1 MEPNYGYKHTRGF
14 IVFLIII
21 FCGWVIVAHSQVS
34 NTGNLVGSTWTN
46 GYSVP
51 ELTCW
56 GDERGS
62 NNCSPGGIPYV
73 RPGGAINFSYS
84 FTELHQ
90 VRAMADALPYSGAGL
105 MVTGFQFNWTSKNG
119 NHWDDAR
126 QDQLSAYVQM
136 YSKGGQWIE
145 NKSYNLNFIH
155 DWTNFAWTGTFSKER
170 RGEDL
175 GTILYG
181 FMGRDN
187 NYWLGP
193 YGPEIMNV
201 SFSLRYQPDP
211 CVTNPLHSTDC
222 PGFLKA
228 IASPAYQAQESSA
241 AITPIVTAT
250 ISSTTPAMS
259 LPAMTSSIVKLTARQ
274 EQVAQETEQAGTSSL
289 GMANKN
295 ANSLAEISLP
305 TMSTA
310 AARLNSRQEQ
320 FAVETETAGTS
331 TGTANKNANS
341 QNEIGLPTVSTASVK
356 SNSRQEQSSQETD
369 QTVVTSG
376 PGLSS
381 FMSLGTQATAPITVA
396 RVRTG
401 SSDSTDSAVTRD
413 SAIEQTVVTQTATT
427 GTLAQNISNQT
438 RSNQARDTSTRSDTA
453 SETVTLDQSLI
464 AMPQT
469 TSTTTVV
476 TVSTLPVQPRSTTSI
491 VTTDNDTAA
500 STQISLFRA
509 PEPIVI
515 SQPDTQTNYSMV
527 EPARINT
534 DPQPVNIPVQ
544 VLAAPSQPAPVQE
557 TASVAEPVRAPTVEI
572 PAVDGQSSTVAA
584 ALIDRTNP
592 LNDAV
597 NGQQLPTQT
606 AVFAG
611 PAVKPNTQD
620 NDIAGGVTIS
630 QIARVPAGFDVYQ
643 NLAIRE
649 IAFYQ
654 PREIYRGQRTV
665 DNVRALRSLG
675 QDAKHQEMVD
685 QQYRR

>member
-1 MEPNYGYKHTRGF
+1 
-14 IVFLIII
+14 
-21 FCGWVIVAHSQVS
+21 
-34 NTGNLVGSTWTN
+34 
-46 GYSVP
+46 
-51 ELTCW
+51 
-56 GDERGS
+56 
-62 NNCSPGGIPYV
+62 
-73 RPGGAINFSYS
+73 
-84 FTELHQ
+84 
-90 VRAMADALPYSGAGL
+90 MADVLPYSGSGL

-228 IASPAYQAQESSA
+228 IASPAYQAQESSS
-241 AITPIVTAT
+241 AITPIVAAT
-250 ISSTTPAMS
+250 TGTTPSMS
-259 LPAMTSSIVKLTARQ
+259 LPAMTSSVIKLTARQ
-274 EQVAQETEQAGTSSL
+274 EQFAQDTEAIVTSST
-289 GMANKN
+289 GTANKN
-295 ANSLAEISLP
+295 ANSQNEIGLP
-305 TMSTA
+305 IMSTA
-310 AARLNSRQEQ
+310 SVKLNSRQEQ
-320 FAVETETAGTS
+320 FAVETETPGTSSAGT
-331 TGTANKNANS
+331 TNKNANS
-341 QNEIGLPTVSTASVK
+341 LTEIGLPTVSTASVK

-369 QTVVTSG
+369 QTVVTLG

-381 FMSLGTQATAPITVA
+381 LMPLGTQAAAPVTVA
-396 RVRTG
+396 RVR
-401 SSDSTDSAVTRD
+401 SSSVDSTDNTVTRD
-413 SAIEQTVVTQTATT
+413 SALEQTSVTQTATT
-427 GTLAQNISNQT
+427 STPAQNISNQT
-438 RSNQARDTSTRSDTA
+438 RSNQTKDTSTRSETA
-453 SETVTLDQSLI
+453 SETVTLDQSLV

-469 TSTTTVV
+469 TSTTTVA
-476 TVSTLPVQPRSTTSI
+476 TVSTLPVQPRSTTQTI
-491 VTTDNDTAA
+491 TTDNDTAA

-509 PEPIVI
+509 PEPVVI
-515 SQPDTQTNYSMV
+515 SQPDTQTNYSLV

-534 DPQPVNIPVQ
+534 DPQPVSIPVQ
-544 VLAAPSQPAPVQE
+544 ALAAPSQPAPVVE
-557 TASVAEPVRAPTVEI
+557 TATVVEPVRAPTVEI

-597 NGQQLPTQT
+597 NSQQIPTQT

-611 PAVKPNTQD
+611 PAVKTNTQD

>member
-21 FCGWVIVAHSQVS
+21 FCGWVIVAHSQTS
-34 NTGNLVGSTWTN
+34 YTENLVGSTWTN

-90 VRAMADALPYSGAGL
+90 ARAMADVLPYSGSGL
-105 MVTGFQFNWTSKNG
+105 MVTGFQFNWMSKNG
-119 NHWDDAR
+119 NYWDDAR

-145 NKSYNLNFIH
+145 AQSYNLNYIH

-181 FMGRDN
+181 FAGKDN

-193 YGPEIMNV
+193 YGPEIQNV

-241 AITPIVTAT
+241 AITPIVA
-250 ISSTTPAMS
+250 STTGATQS
-259 LPAMTSSIVKLTARQ
+259 ITLPTMTSAVVKLT
-274 EQVAQETEQAGTSSL
+274 
-289 GMANKN
+289 
-295 ANSLAEISLP
+295 
-305 TMSTA
+305 
-310 AARLNSRQEQ
+310 SRQEQ
-320 FAVETETAGTS
+320 FAQETETAASGSNAGSLNSSTS
-331 TGTANKNANS
+331 AMMN
-341 QNEIGLPTVSTASVK
+341 
-356 SNSRQEQSSQETD
+356 
-369 QTVVTSG
+369 
-376 PGLSS
+376 
-381 FMSLGTQATAPITVA
+381 QAAAPVTVA
-396 RVRTG
+396 RVRTN
-401 SSDSTDSAVTRD
+401 SADSADNSVTRD
-413 SAIEQTVVTQTATT
+413 SAIEQTVVTQPAATS
-427 GTLAQNISNQT
+427 TLAQNISNQT
-438 RSNQARDTSTRSDTA
+438 RSNQARDTTTKSDSASDTA
-453 SETVTLDQSLI
+453 TLDQSLI

-469 TSTTTVV
+469 TSTTTVA
-476 TVSTLPVQPRSTTSI
+476 TVSTVPVQPRSTAQTSS
-491 VTTDNDTAA
+491 NDID
-500 STQISLFRA
+500 SSSPTQISLFRA
-509 PEPIVI
+509 PEPIVVN
-515 SQPDTQTNYSMV
+515 QPDTQTNYSLV

-534 DPQPVNIPVQ
+534 DPQPVSIPVQ
-544 VLAAPSQPAPVQE
+544 TLAAPSQPAAVVE
-557 TASVAEPVRAPTVEI
+557 TVSVVEPVRAPTVEI
-572 PAVDGQSSTVAA
+572 PATDTQSNLVAA

-597 NGQQLPTQT
+597 NAQQLPTQT

-611 PAVKPNTQD
+611 PSVKPNTQD
-620 NDIAGGVTIS
+620 NEIAGGVSIS

-675 QDAKHQEMVD
+675 QDARHQEMIN

>member
-1 MEPNYGYKHTRGF
+1 MEPNYGYRHTRGF

-34 NTGNLVGSTWTN
+34 NTGNLVGSTWSN

-84 FTELHQ
+84 FTELYQ
-90 VRAMADALPYSGAGL
+90 ARAMADALPYSGAGL
-105 MVTGFQFNWTSKNG
+105 MVTGFQFNWMSKNG
-119 NHWDDAR
+119 NYWDDAR

-145 NKSYNLNFIH
+145 NQSYNLNFIH

-181 FMGRDN
+181 FMGKDN

-241 AITPIVTAT
+241 AVTPIVAAT

-259 LPAMTSSIVKLTARQ
+259 LPAMTSSVVKLTARQ

-295 ANSLAEISLP
+295 ANSFAEISLP
-305 TMSTA
+305 TMSAA

-320 FAVETETAGTS
+320 SSQDIDSTSVTSNSGTS
-331 TGTANKNANS
+331 S
-341 QNEIGLPTVSTASVK
+341 L
-356 SNSRQEQSSQETD
+356 
-369 QTVVTSG
+369 
-376 PGLSS
+376 
-381 FMSLGTQATAPITVA
+381 MSLDKQAAAPVTVA
-396 RVRTG
+396 RVR
-401 SSDSTDSAVTRD
+401 SSSVDSTDSSGSRETA
-413 SAIEQTVVTQTATT
+413 SEQITIAQTATT

-438 RSNQARDTSTRSDTA
+438 RSNQSRDTSTRSDTV
-453 SETVTLDQSLI
+453 SETVTLDQSLV
-464 AMPQT
+464 AMPQS
-469 TSTTTVV
+469 TSNTTVA
-476 TVSTLPVQPRSTTSI
+476 TVSTLPVQPRSTAQTL
-491 VTTDNDTAA
+491 TTDNDTAA

-515 SQPDTQTNYSMV
+515 SQPDTQTNYSLI

-544 VLAAPSQPAPVQE
+544 VLAAPTQPAPVQE
-557 TASVAEPVRAPTVEI
+557 TVTVAEPVRAPTIEI
-572 PAVDGQSSTVAA
+572 PAVDTQSSTVAS

-592 LNDAV
+592 LNDAM
-597 NGQQLPTQT
+597 NSQQLPTQT

-620 NDIAGGVTIS
+620 NDLAGGVTIS

>member
-21 FCGWVIVAHSQVS
+21 LCGWVVVAHSQVS
-34 NTGNLVGSTWTN
+34 NTGNLVGSTWNN

-56 GDERGS
+56 KSGDP
-62 NNCSPGGIPYV
+62 NCSPGGIPYV
-73 RPGGAINFSYS
+73 RPDGTINFSYS
-84 FTELHQ
+84 FTELYQ
-90 VRAMADALPYSGAGL
+90 VRAMADVLPYSGIGL
-105 MVTGFQFNWTSKNG
+105 MVTGFQFNWMSKNG
-119 NHWDDAR
+119 NYWDDAR

-136 YSKGGQWIE
+136 YSKNGQWIE

-155 DWTNFAWTGTFSKER
+155 DWTNFTWTGTFSKER

-181 FMGRDN
+181 FMGKDN

-193 YGPEIMNV
+193 YGPEIMNI

-211 CVTNPLHSTDC
+211 CVVNPLHSTDC

-228 IASPAYQAQESSA
+228 IASPAYQAQESST

-250 ISSTTPAMS
+250 
-259 LPAMTSSIVKLTARQ
+259 TSSAPL
-274 EQVAQETEQAGTSSL
+274 
-289 GMANKN
+289 M
-295 ANSLAEISLP
+295 SLP
-305 TMSTA
+305 TMTSSVVKLTTRQELFNQEIETA
-310 AARLNSRQEQ
+310 AASS
-320 FAVETETAGTS
+320 TTS
-331 TGTANKNANS
+331 SSSSTISMIN
-341 QNEIGLPTVSTASVK
+341 QPTNT
-356 SNSRQEQSSQETD
+356 
-369 QTVVTSG
+369 
-376 PGLSS
+376 L
-381 FMSLGTQATAPITVA
+381 A
-396 RVRTG
+396 RVRT
-401 SSDSTDSAVTRD
+401 SLADSTDSGGARD
-413 SAIEQTVVTQTATT
+413 SASEQTVVTQTATT

-453 SETVTLDQSLI
+453 SEAVTLDQSLV

-469 TSTTTVV
+469 TSTSTVV
-476 TVSTLPVQPRSTTSI
+476 TVSTLPIQPRSTAQL
-491 VTTDNDTAA
+491 VARDNDTAIQ
-500 STQISLFRA
+500 TQISLFRA
-509 PEPIVI
+509 PEPIVVG
-515 SQPDTQTNYSMV
+515 QPDTQTNYSLV

-534 DPQPVNIPVQ
+534 DPQTANIPVQ
-544 VLAAPSQPAPVQE
+544 ALAAPSQPAPVQE
-557 TASVAEPVRAPTVEI
+557 TTVVIELVRAPTVEI
-572 PAVDGQSSTVAA
+572 PAVDMQSSTVAA

-611 PAVKPNTQD
+611 PSVKPNTQD

-630 QIARVPAGFDVYQ
+630 QIARVPAGFDLYQ

-685 QQYRR
+685 QQYGGRLE

>member
-34 NTGNLVGSTWTN
+34 NTGNLVDSTWTN

-56 GDERGS
+56 GDARGS
-62 NNCSPGGIPYV
+62 VNCSPGGTPYV
-73 RPGGAINFSYS
+73 RPSGAINFSYS

-90 VRAMADALPYSGAGL
+90 AKAMADVLPYSGVGL
-105 MVTGFQFNWTSKNG
+105 MVTGFQFNWMSKNG
-119 NHWDDAR
+119 NYWDDAR

-145 NKSYNLNFIH
+145 AQSYNLNYIH
-155 DWTNFAWTGTFSKER
+155 DWTNFAWTGTFTKER

-181 FMGRDN
+181 FAGKDN

-211 CVTNPLHSTDC
+211 CVVNPLHSTDC

-228 IASPAYQAQESSA
+228 IASPAYQAQDSSA
-241 AITPIVTAT
+241 AITPIVAAT
-250 ISSTTPAMS
+250 ISTTPPMS
-259 LPAMTSSIVKLTARQ
+259 LPTMTSSVIKLTARQ
-274 EQVAQETEQAGTSSL
+274 EQFAQETETAAASSTTSS
-289 GMANKN
+289 
-295 ANSLAEISLP
+295 SS
-305 TMSTA
+305 STA
-310 AARLNSRQEQ
+310 AMLN
-320 FAVETETAGTS
+320 
-331 TGTANKNANS
+331 
-341 QNEIGLPTVSTASVK
+341 
-356 SNSRQEQSSQETD
+356 
-369 QTVVTSG
+369 
-376 PGLSS
+376 
-381 FMSLGTQATAPITVA
+381 QAATPVTVA
-396 RVRTG
+396 RVRT
-401 SSDSTDSAVTRD
+401 SSADSIDSTVARD
-413 SAIEQTVVTQTATT
+413 SESNQIVATQTATIS
-427 GTLAQNISNQT
+427 TLAQSITNQT
-438 RSNQARDTSTRSDTA
+438 RSNSARDTSTRSDNT
-453 SETVTLDQSLI
+453 SETVTLDQTLI

-469 TSTTTVV
+469 NSIATVA
-476 TVSTLPVQPRSTTSI
+476 TVSTLSVQPRSTTQT
-491 VTTDNDTAA
+491 VTTDNDITTQ
-500 STQISLFRA
+500 TQISLFRA

-515 SQPDTQTNYSMV
+515 SQPDTQTNYSLI

-534 DPQPVNIPVQ
+534 DTQTASIPIQ
-544 VLAAPSQPAPVQE
+544 TLAAPNQPAPMVE
-557 TASVAEPVRAPTVEI
+557 IVTVAEPVRAPIVEV
-572 PAVDGQSSTVAA
+572 PAADTQSGTAAA

-592 LNDAV
+592 LNDAL

-611 PAVKPNTQD
+611 PAVKTNTQD
-620 NDIAGGVTIS
+620 NDIAGGVSIS
-630 QIARVPAGFDVYQ
+630 QIARLPAGFDVYQ

-675 QDAKHQEMVD
+675 QDAKHQEMID

>member
-21 FCGWVIVAHSQVS
+21 FCGWVIVAHSQVN
-34 NTGNLVGSTWTN
+34 NTGNLVGSTWNN

-51 ELTCW
+51 DLTCW
-56 GDERGS
+56 GDARGS
-62 NNCSPGGIPYV
+62 VNCSPGGTPYV
-73 RPGGAINFSYS
+73 RPSGAINFSYS
-84 FTELHQ
+84 FTELYQ
-90 VRAMADALPYSGAGL
+90 ARAMADVLPYSGSGL

-145 NKSYNLNFIH
+145 NKSYDLNFIH

-181 FMGRDN
+181 FMGKDN

-228 IASPAYQAQESSA
+228 IASPAYQAQDSSA
-241 AITPIVTAT
+241 AITPIVAAT
-250 ISSTTPAMS
+250 TSSAQSMS
-259 LPAMTSSIVKLTARQ
+259 LPVMTSAVVKLTARQ
-274 EQVAQETEQAGTSSL
+274 EQFAQETEIAAGSSTMSSSSSVSVMMNQAATPVTVTRARTSSADSTENTL
-289 GMANKN
+289 SID
-295 ANSLAEISLP
+295 SLL
-305 TMSTA
+305 
-310 AARLNSRQEQ
+310 EQ
-320 FAVETETAGTS
+320 TS
-331 TGTANKNANS
+331 TVQTVTSSTIAKN
-341 QNEIGLPTVSTASVK
+341 I
-356 SNSRQEQSSQETD
+356 SSQTR
-369 QTVVTSG
+369 
-376 PGLSS
+376 L
-381 FMSLGTQATAPITVA
+381 AP
-396 RVRTG
+396 
-401 SSDSTDSAVTRD
+401 
-413 SAIEQTVVTQTATT
+413 
-427 GTLAQNISNQT
+427 
-438 RSNQARDTSTRSDTA
+438 ARDASTRSDNTP
-453 SETVTLDQSLI
+453 EIVTLDQPLVL
-464 AMPQT
+464 MPQIT
-469 TSTTTVV
+469 TSTTVPTMPSLALQSRIVV
-476 TVSTLPVQPRSTTSI
+476 QEFTS
-491 VTTDNDTAA
+491 DN
-500 STQISLFRA
+500 
-509 PEPIVI
+509 
-515 SQPDTQTNYSMV
+515 QTNYSLVESVPINTNSQFVNLPVQRPIVPSQSASMV
-527 EPARINT
+527 ETATVVEPIRAA
-534 DPQPVNIPVQ
+534 
-544 VLAAPSQPAPVQE
+544 VLETSTADSQ
-557 TASVAEPVRAPTVEI
+557 SNLVAL
-572 PAVDGQSSTVAA
+572 

-592 LNDAV
+592 LNDAL
-597 NGQQLPTQT
+597 NGRQQLAPGT

-620 NDIAGGVTIS
+620 NDIAGGVSIS

-675 QDAKHQEMVD
+675 QDARHQEMVD

>member
-1 MEPNYGYKHTRGF
+1 MEPNYGYRHTRGF

-21 FCGWVIVAHSQVS
+21 FCGWVVVAHSQVS

-73 RPGGAINFSYS
+73 RPSGAINFSYS

-90 VRAMADALPYSGAGL
+90 ARAMADALPYSGAGL
-105 MVTGFQFNWTSKNG
+105 MVTGFQFNWMSKNG
-119 NHWDDAR
+119 NSWDDAR
-126 QDQLSAYVQM
+126 QDQLAAYVQM

-145 NKSYNLNFIH
+145 NKSYNLNFVH

-181 FMGRDN
+181 FMGKDN

-228 IASPAYQAQESSA
+228 IASPAYQAQESST
-241 AITPIVTAT
+241 AITPIVAVT
-250 ISSTTPAMS
+250 SGTTPSMS
-259 LPAMTSSIVKLTARQ
+259 LPAMTSAVVKLTARQ
-274 EQVAQETEQAGTSSL
+274 EQFAQETEVATASS
-289 GMANKN
+289 
-295 ANSLAEISLP
+295 
-305 TMSTA
+305 T
-310 AARLNSRQEQ
+310 
-320 FAVETETAGTS
+320 TS
-331 TGTANKNANS
+331 T
-341 QNEIGLPTVSTASVK
+341 
-356 SNSRQEQSSQETD
+356 SNSASAI
-369 QTVVTSG
+369 
-376 PGLSS
+376 
-381 FMSLGTQATAPITVA
+381 MNQAAVPITVA
-396 RVRTG
+396 RVR
-401 SSDSTDSAVTRD
+401 SSSADSTDNSVTRD
-413 SAIEQTVVTQTATT
+413 SVLEQTVVTQTVTT

-438 RSNQARDTSTRSDTA
+438 RSNQAKDTSTKSDST

-464 AMPQT
+464 VMSQT
-469 TSTTTVV
+469 TSTTTVA
-476 TVSTLPVQPRSTTSI
+476 TVSTIPVQPRPTAQT
-491 VTTDNDTAA
+491 VTLDNDT
-500 STQISLFRA
+500 SVETQISLFRA
-509 PEPIVI
+509 PEPIVVN
-515 SQPDTQTNYSMV
+515 QPDTQTNYSLV
-527 EPARINT
+527 EPPKINT
-534 DPQPVNIPVQ
+534 DPQLVSIPVQ
-544 VLAAPSQPAPVQE
+544 ALAAPSQPAAVVE
-557 TASVAEPVRAPTVEI
+557 TAIVVEHVRTPTVET
-572 PAVDGQSSTVAA
+572 PAADTQSSTVAA

-597 NGQQLPTQT
+597 NAQQLPTQT
-606 AVFAG
+606 TVFAG
-611 PAVKPNTQD
+611 PSVKPNTQD
-620 NDIAGGVTIS
+620 NDIAGGVSIS

-675 QDAKHQEMVD
+675 QDAKHQEMID

>member
-1 MEPNYGYKHTRGF
+1 VEPNYGYKHTRGF

-34 NTGNLVGSTWTN
+34 NTGNLVGSTWIH

-56 GDERGS
+56 KSGDP
-62 NNCSPGGIPYV
+62 NCSPGGIPYI

-90 VRAMADALPYSGAGL
+90 ARALADVLPYSGTGL
-105 MVTGFQFNWTSKNG
+105 MVTGFQFNWMSKNG
-119 NHWDDAR
+119 NYWDDAR
-126 QDQLSAYVQM
+126 QDQLAAYIQM

-145 NKSYNLNFIH
+145 AQSYNLNYIH

-181 FMGRDN
+181 FMGKDN

-211 CVTNPLHSTDC
+211 CATNPLHSTDC

-228 IASPAYQAQESSA
+228 IASPAYQAQDSGTT
-241 AITPIVTAT
+241 ITPIVAAT
-250 ISSTTPAMS
+250 TSITPSMS
-259 LPAMTSSIVKLTARQ
+259 LSTKTGSVIKLTTRQ
-274 EQVAQETEQAGTSSL
+274 EQFAQDTEHIVTSSL

-295 ANSLAEISLP
+295 VSSLTEIGLP
-305 TMSTA
+305 AMPTVS
-310 AARLNSRQEQ
+310 ARLNSKQEQ
-320 FAVETETAGTS
+320 SSQEIETTASSLGV
-331 TGTANKNANS
+331 ANKTSNLLT
-341 QNEIGLPTVSTASVK
+341 EIGLPATFTTSTR
-356 SNSRQEQSSQETD
+356 SNSRQEQTSQEID
-369 QTVVTSG
+369 QTAVISNLSTS
-376 PGLSS
+376 SV
-381 FMSLGTQATAPITVA
+381 MSLDKQTATPVTVA
-396 RVRTG
+396 SIRTG
-401 SSDSTDSAVTRD
+401 SADSTDSAVIKD
-413 SAIEQTVVTQTATT
+413 SAAEQTVVTQNAITSTIAQSTT
-427 GTLAQNISNQT
+427 SQI
-438 RSNQARDTSTRSDTA
+438 RSNQSRDTSTTSDNI
-453 SETVTLDQSLI
+453 SETITLDQSLV
-464 AMPQT
+464 AMSQAT
-469 TSTTTVV
+469 NTTTVA
-476 TVSTLPVQPRSTTSI
+476 TVLTLPVQPRSTAQT
-491 VTTDNDTAA
+491 VTIDNDT
-500 STQISLFRA
+500 SVQTQISLFRA

-515 SQPDTQTNYSMV
+515 SQPDTQTNYSLV
-527 EPARINT
+527 EPARSNT
-534 DPQPVNIPVQ
+534 DPQPVNIPVEA
-544 VLAAPSQPAPVQE
+544 LRALSQPAAVVE
-557 TASVAEPVRAPTVEI
+557 TATVAEPVRAPAVEI
-572 PAVDGQSSTVAA
+572 PAVDMQSSTIAT

-597 NGQQLPTQT
+597 NPQQLPTQT

-611 PAVKPNTQD
+611 PSVKPNTQD
-620 NDIAGGVTIS
+620 NDIAGGVSIS

-675 QDAKHQEMVD
+675 QDAKHQEMID

>member
-1 MEPNYGYKHTRGF
+1 MEPNYGYRHTRGF

-56 GDERGS
+56 GNQQGTT
-62 NNCSPGGIPYV
+62 NCSPGGIPYI

-90 VRAMADALPYSGAGL
+90 VRAMADALPYSGSGL

-181 FMGRDN
+181 FMGKDN

-241 AITPIVTAT
+241 AITPIVAAT
-250 ISSTTPAMS
+250 TSSASSVS
-259 LPAMTSSIVKLTARQ
+259 LSTMTSSIVKLTARQ
-274 EQVAQETEQAGTSSL
+274 EQFAQETEVAGSS
-289 GMANKN
+289 
-295 ANSLAEISLP
+295 
-305 TMSTA
+305 T
-310 AARLNSRQEQ
+310 
-320 FAVETETAGTS
+320 TS
-331 TGTANKNANS
+331 T
-341 QNEIGLPTVSTASVK
+341 
-356 SNSRQEQSSQETD
+356 SNSASAIMNQAATS
-369 QTVVTSG
+369 VT
-376 PGLSS
+376 
-381 FMSLGTQATAPITVA
+381 AA
-396 RVRTG
+396 RVR
-401 SSDSTDSAVTRD
+401 SSSVDSTDNTVTRD
-413 SAIEQTVVTQTATT
+413 SALEQTVVTQTART

-438 RSNQARDTSTRSDTA
+438 RSNQVKDTSTKSDST
-453 SETVTLDQSLI
+453 SETVTLDQSLV
-464 AMPQT
+464 AMPQ
-469 TSTTTVV
+469 STTTTTVA
-476 TVSTLPVQPRSTTSI
+476 TVSTLPVQPRPTTQT
-491 VTTDNDTAA
+491 VTIDNDT
-500 STQISLFRA
+500 SVQTQISLFRA
-509 PEPIVI
+509 PEPIVV
-515 SQPDTQTNYSMV
+515 SQPDTQTNYSLA
-527 EPARINT
+527 ESARINT
-534 DPQPVNIPVQ
+534 DPQPVSIPLQ
-544 VLAAPSQPAPVQE
+544 ALAAPSQPAPVQE
-557 TASVAEPVRAPTVEI
+557 TVIVAEPVRAPTVET
-572 PAVDGQSSTVAA
+572 PTADTQSSTVAA

-597 NGQQLPTQT
+597 NRQQLPTQT
-606 AVFAG
+606 PVFAG
-611 PAVKPNTQD
+611 PSVKPNIQD
-620 NDIAGGVTIS
+620 NDIASGVSIS

-685 QQYRR
+685 QQYGGRLE